1 MASRQNA
8 NYRQQLPIGLTSDD
22 QLKRFKGELC
32 LPGRFNNFNSYHF
45 LEQNHTLH
53 HKMVE
58 GVNMKQTHC
67 ADSFALPSSKMSPS
81 IPVQISSNVK
91 AFSSTN
97 FSGHQVHPA
106 KTNRSFRDSVDSDA
120 MSNHTQSSDDS
131 ISGTA
136 ESKETYSSQFNNYN
150 TANSVSLNASLITN
164 NKEREEAVASLLC
177 TPYPQMPSTDSSQ
190 QCPSITQPQLN
201 ISMTAQKVITACSN
215 VPDNTKIISSIV
227 SDDGQPPLP
236 PDSPYPPVFC
246 ESDSF
251 LPTPCIM
258 VDSKKEAFGI
268 ELQRSCLQHPIVIIR
283 NLASVLKL
291 GIISYYFYD
300 YFSQFCHFFRSW
312 SILYKNV
319 SSSPSRTYN

>member
-8 NYRQQLPIGLTSDD
+8 NYRQQLPIGLTQDD

-32 LPGRFNNFNSYHF
+32 LPGRFTNFNSYHF
-45 LEQNHTLH
+45 LEQNHSLH

-58 GVNMKQTHC
+58 GVTIKQAHA
-67 ADSFALPSSKMSPS
+67 ADSFVLPSSKMSPS

-97 FSGHQVHPA
+97 FSGHLIHPA

-131 ISGTA
+131 ISCTT

-150 TANSVSLNASLITN
+150 TANSVPLNASLIT

-177 TPYPQMPSTDSSQ
+177 TPYPQISSTDTSQ
-190 QCPSITQPQLN
+190 QCPSTTHTQPQLN
-201 ISMTAQKVITACSN
+201 ISMTAQQVIAACAN
-215 VPDNTKIISSIV
+215 VPDNSKIISSIV

-246 ESDSF
+246 EPDSF

-291 GIISYYFYD
+291 GMIYCYLYD
-300 YFSQFCHFFRSW
+300 SFFSFVTIFRSW
-312 SILYKNV
+312 SFLD
-319 SSSPSRTYN
+319 